1 MTHIR
6 IEGLGHGF
14 GAGRHRVIALD
25 GVDLSVARGEVV
37 VLLGPSGCGKT
48 TLLRMIAGLIRPDHG
63 RVLVDGRAPVAGRD
77 TAMVFQNFRLL
88 PWKTA
93 RQNVEFA
100 RPGAEVGPYLEL
112 VGLSRFADAF
122 PAALSGG
129 MRQRIALARALVA
142 EAPILLMDEPF
153 ASLDA
158 QTREL
163 MQSELR
169 RLLAARP
176 ATVVFV
182 THSVDEA
189 LALGDRIV
197 LLSPRPGRIAEIVTP
212 SAGMRDHLWA
222 RLREMVLTDPGSDF
236 YGREG

>member
-6 IEGLGHGF
+6 IEGLGHAF
-14 GAGRHRVIALD
+14 GAVAALD
-25 GVDLSVARGEVV
+25 GLNLTVRHGEFV

-48 TLLRMIAGLIRPDHG
+48 TLLRMIAGLLEPNAG
-63 RVLVDGRAPVAGRD
+63 RVLVDGHRPEPGRD
-77 TAMVFQNFRLL
+77 TAMVFQNYRLI

-100 RPGAEVGPYLEL
+100 RPGADVGRYLEM

-129 MRQRIALARALVA
+129 MRQRVALARALAA

-163 MQSELR
+163 MQGELR
-169 RLLAARP
+169 RLIAARP

-182 THSVDEA
+182 THGVDEA
-189 LALGDRIV
+189 LALADRIV
-197 LLSPRPGRIAEIVTP
+197 LMSPRPGRIAEEVRP
-212 SAGMRDHLWA
+212 GPGMREYLWQ
-222 RLREMVLTDPGSDF
+222 RLREMVLNDPGSDF